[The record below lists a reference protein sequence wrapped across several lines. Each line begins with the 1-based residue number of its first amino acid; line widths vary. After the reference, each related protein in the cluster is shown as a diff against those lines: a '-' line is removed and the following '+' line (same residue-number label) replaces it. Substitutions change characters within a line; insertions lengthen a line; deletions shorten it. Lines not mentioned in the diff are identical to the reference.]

1 MMDTILTLLILA
13 VVIAAVG
20 LRLVKRIG
28 RSGGPL
34 NIDGKLIWV
43 DEGQSTKPFFNHL
56 YRILGKPDFMYK
68 IKGGVLAVEY
78 KSRKSGVYESDIVQ
92 AKCAALAAR
101 GNGYRVI
108 KIMVKADSDSK
119 VISLPGDNQILYNE
133 IKRYIDI
140 CRDTKAGKTAP
151 ALPSRRKCRSCAYRY
166 TCNHG
171 L

>member
-1 MMDTILTLLILA
+1 MMDSVLTVLILA
-13 VVIAAVG
+13 VVIAVVG
-20 LRLVKRIG
+20 FRLVKRLG
-28 RSGGPL
+28 RSRDPL
-34 NIDGKLIWV
+34 NIDGKLIWI
-43 DEGQSTKPFFNHL
+43 DEGQSTRPFFNHL
-56 YRILGKPDFMYK
+56 YGVLGKPDFMYK

-92 AKCAALAAR
+92 AKCASLAAR

-108 KIMVKADSDSK
+108 KIMVKTGSDTK

-151 ALPSRRKCRSCAYRY
+151 ALPSRRKCRSCAYKY
-166 TCNHG
+166 ACDHA